1 MSTSTFV
8 TLTPE
13 PVLEAKFPHLQI
25 QETTQKEE
33 QQPASQTAQP
43 SPAAQP
49 QPTQPSD
56 QSTDSSAPSQ
66 IPETTNEHTIPPAQ
80 TVLLLH
86 GVRQQYEV
94 THGYAIPDTKHDH
107 ELLVRTNTIGLNP
120 IDWKSP

>member
-8 TLTPE
+8 TLTPD
-13 PVLEAKFPHLQI
+13 PVLEVKFPHLQI
-25 QETTQKEE
+25 QETTPKED
-33 QQPASQTAQP
+33 QQPASQTPQP

-49 QPTQPSD
+49 QATQPVD
-56 QSTDSSAPSQ
+56 QSSSTPSR
-66 IPETTNEHTIPPAQ
+66 IPETTHEHAIPSSQ

-94 THGYAIPDTKHDH
+94 TPGYAIPDTKHDH
-107 ELLVRTNTIGLNP
+107 ELLVRNNTIGLNP